1 MQEDPKDILELS
13 YLQYKKVL
21 ESIDYS
27 KKIFFIRNN
36 RKTIYKDIFDF

>member
-13 YLQYKKVL
+13 YLQYKK
-21 ESIDYS
+21 SIRKYRLF
-27 KKIFFIRNN
+27 KKNFFIRNN

>member
-27 KKIFFIRNN
+27 KKIFYQ
-36 RKTIYKDIFDF
+36 KQ